1 MHASSPIGVDEM
13 SEEQFL
19 ARLRDATQRFL
30 ESLDAWE
37 AQYQKYY
44 RVPSPSPNTVSADLE
59 SLHQNYLNARKD
71 LQKCVP
77 RARRLC
83 LKYGLREPWQAM
95 LYVAL
100 GARTPQTGAT
110 TAIGKAERTLLAKCM
125 ADLEAASGT
134 YAEPPMP
141 PPAPPPRRQ
150 GILQRVFDYFV

>member
-1 MHASSPIGVDEM
+1 MHAGTPISVDEA

-19 ARLRDATQRFL
+19 ARLRDATRRFL
-30 ESLDAWE
+30 EALDAWE

-44 RVPSPSPNTVSADLE
+44 RVPSPGAGSVSADLE
-59 SLHQNYLNARKD
+59 SLHQNYLDARKD

-95 LYVAL
+95 LHIAL
-100 GARTPQTGAT
+100 GARTPQSGAT
-110 TAIGKAERTLLAKCM
+110 SAIGKAERTLLAKCM
-125 ADLEAASGT
+125 SDLEAASRT

-141 PPAPPPRRQ
+141 KAIPQPRRR
-150 GILQRVFDYFV
+150 GILQGVLDYFF

>member
-1 MHASSPIGVDEM
+1 MQAGAPLGIDEA

-19 ARLRDATQRFL
+19 GRLRDATQRFL

-44 RVPSPSPNTVSADLE
+44 RVPSPGPDRVSADLE
-59 SLHQNYLNARKD
+59 SLHQNYRNARQN

-95 LYVAL
+95 LHIAL
-100 GARTPQTGAT
+100 GARTPQSGAT
-110 TAIGKAERTLLAKCM
+110 TAIGKAERTLLAKCL
-125 ADLEAASGT
+125 ADLDAASRT

-141 PPAPPPRRQ
+141 TPVPPPRRR

>member
-1 MHASSPIGVDEM
+1 MHAGTPISVDEA

-44 RVPSPSPNTVSADLE
+44 RVPSPSSGSVSADLE
-59 SLHQNYLNARKD
+59 SLHQNYLDARKD

-95 LYVAL
+95 LHIAL
-100 GARTPQTGAT
+100 GARTPQSGAT
-110 TAIGKAERTLLAKCM
+110 SAIGKAERTLLAKCL
-125 ADLEAASGT
+125 ADLEAASVT
-134 YAEPPMP
+134 YAEPPTPAPVP
-141 PPAPPPRRQ
+141 PPQPR
-150 GILQRVFDYFV
+150 GILQRVFDYFL